1 MQRFPL
7 PGCPPSGAR
16 PGLGRRP
23 ELPRVQ
29 LGFAERSPRASEP
42 TPRANRAGTA
52 GPGWGTSSAFG
63 GSCEEQIPGM
73 LPLGRRSRSWKGG
86 RRELSTAGMG
96 QKCPWEQ
103 LGQLCLESRLGLP
116 RSPCTRCCWGGMRKV
131 PPGPDPRRVRR
142 CPDFGPFSS
151 PSHPHERCEGI
162 FCFTELF
169 VAALGSAVA
178 PPSSPWSSF
187 LPIKAGAAFV
197 LLSQKAAG
205 PKPAAGKVR
214 VGQGRALRR
223 NVWDQSVPTWPSRVT
238 LTPISARS

>member
-1 MQRFPL
+1 
-7 PGCPPSGAR
+7 
-16 PGLGRRP
+16 
-23 ELPRVQ
+23 
-29 LGFAERSPRASEP
+29 
-42 TPRANRAGTA
+42 
-52 GPGWGTSSAFG
+52 
-63 GSCEEQIPGM
+63 
-73 LPLGRRSRSWKGG
+73 
-86 RRELSTAGMG
+86 MG

-103 LGQLCLESRLGLP
+103 LGQLCLRGILQESRLGLP

-131 PPGPDPRRVRR
+131 PPGPDPRRIRR

-205 PKPAAGKVR
+205 PKLAAGKVR

-238 LTPISARS
+238 LTPISAGS